1 MLWALKGRSSE
12 PPVLKPDLLTLG
24 QSIYLHQASLAF
36 VLADT
41 RGSSER
47 AASPVKRLQTGNGS
61 LFAFTVDFYYKQVN
75 AIDLV
80 SAVAST
86 G

>member
-1 MLWALKGRSSE
+1 M
-12 PPVLKPDLLTLG
+12 PKPDLLTLG
-24 QSIYLHQASLAF
+24 QSIYLHQASLA
-36 VLADT
+36 DT

-47 AASPVKRLQTGNGS
+47 AASPVKQLQTGNGS